1 LIQVAEEELEG
12 YEQFVLSLLS
22 GSEAWHTEAVFTEN
36 MMKIPWFL
44 QAKYLQMP
52 RFHIAKLPEG
62 TPDFFFQGGPLK
74 VLCPSGK
81 SIPRAHVWG
90 STLNL
95 SDGVFVY

>member
-62 TPDFFFQGGPLK
+62 TPDFFSREAP
-74 VLCPSGK
+74 
-81 SIPRAHVWG
+81 
-90 STLNL
+90 
-95 SDGVFVY
+95 